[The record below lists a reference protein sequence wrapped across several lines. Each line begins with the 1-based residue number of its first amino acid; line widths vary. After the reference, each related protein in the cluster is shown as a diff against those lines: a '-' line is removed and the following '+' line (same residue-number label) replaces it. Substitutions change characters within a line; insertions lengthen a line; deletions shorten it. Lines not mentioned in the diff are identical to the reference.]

1 MRYSGDTRTVFT
13 LDAGGTNFVF
23 SAIRGDQEVVDPI
36 TLPAHGD
43 DLDACLTGIV
53 EGFGRVREAIPE
65 PPAAIS
71 FAFPGPA
78 DYPAGIIGDLG
89 NLPAFRGGVAL
100 GPMLAERFGVPVYL
114 NNDGDLFAYGE
125 AIAGLLPKTNELLEQ
140 GGSPKRFSNLIGV
153 TLGTGFGCG
162 IVTNGK
168 LHLGDN
174 SAGAEIWLMR
184 SPAHP
189 ACIAEEDVSIR
200 AVQREYA
207 RAAGTPSAEDLSAED
222 IYDIARGA
230 KPGHREAANEA
241 FVLLAKT
248 LAESLASACTLID
261 GLVAIGGGL
270 AGASSIILPRVVEEL
285 NGTIQKLDGS
295 EVSRI
300 VPRAFNLEDPREVA
314 EFVKGEAKEIEVP
327 GTNTTVAYDRLA
339 RTGIGRTV
347 LGTSRA
353 VALGAYAFAL
363 AALDREAPRHG

>member
-1 MRYSGDTRTVFT
+1 MRYSNDTRTVLT

-23 SAIRGDQEVVDPI
+23 SAIRGNQEAVDPI

-43 DLDACLTGIV
+43 DLDACLAGIV
-53 EGFGRVREAIPE
+53 EGFSRVRDAIPE
-65 PPAAIS
+65 PPVAIS

-78 DYPAGIIGDLG
+78 DYPAGIIGDLH
-89 NLPAFRGGVAL
+89 NLPAFRGGIAL
-100 GPMLAERFGVPVYL
+100 GPMLAERFNVPVYI

-125 AIAGLLPKTNELLEQ
+125 AIAGLLPRTNDMLDQ
-140 GGSPKRFSNLIGV
+140 AGSPKRFSNLIGV

-174 SAGAEIWLMR
+174 SVGAEIWLMR

-189 ACIAEEDVSIR
+189 SCIAEEDVSIR

-207 RAAGTPSAEDLSAED
+207 RAAGAPSTADLSAED
-222 IYDIARGA
+222 IYDIARGT
-230 KPGHREAANEA
+230 KPGHRQAAEET

-261 GLVAIGGGL
+261 GLVVIGGGL
-270 AGASSIILPRVVEEL
+270 AGAGSIILPKVVEEL
-285 NGTIQKLDGS
+285 NGTILKLDGS
-295 EVSRI
+295 EVPRI
-300 VPRAFNLEDPREVA
+300 VPRAFNLEDPGDVA
-314 EFVKGEAKEIEVP
+314 DFVKGQAREITIP
-327 GTNTTVAYDRLA
+327 GTGRTVAYDPLA
-339 RTGIGRTV
+339 RTGVGRTV

-363 AALDREAPRHG
+363 DALAGEALHRG